1 MELQYLYK
9 MKNAQLRGYIFAIIS
24 AVSFGLIPI
33 FILPIKKVE
42 FSIDT
47 TLFYRFFFSVLMVGS
62 CLVFRKENFKVNI
75 REASILLVLGLFYAF
90 SSDFLFLGYD
100 YLSAGIASTALFI
113 YPVLV
118 ALIMFFV
125 YKEKMSKLSAFS
137 LALAFLGVLILC
149 LKEGELNI
157 NFTGLGIVLLSA
169 LCYALYMVIVNKAR
183 LPISGFKLSF
193 YSMLFTSLYYFG
205 KVIAKDESLIVPNV
219 QLLINFIIFAFVT
232 TLISSLTL
240 VYAIKIIGSTPTAIL
255 GALEPIIAVLISVLM
270 FGEHFTINLLI
281 GIILILSGVILNI
294 ISESKSKK
302 KSPKK

>member
-1 MELQYLYK
+1 MELQYLCK

-47 TLFYRFFFSVLMVGS
+47 TLFYRFFFSALMVGS

-125 YKEKMSKLSAFS
+125 YKKKMSKLSAFS

-157 NFTGLGIVLLSA
+157 NFTGLGIVLLSS

>member
-1 MELQYLYK
+1 

-157 NFTGLGIVLLSA
+157 NFTGLGIVLLSS